1 MSKSKIVRIT
11 DVQTAKRELERR
23 SQKHRRNFN
32 YKLWPLASTKKQNP
46 CLQMSQFFSNALLLR
61 TDSNRYI
68 YLVFKLLFLML
79 TSNTFMIWKSK
90 TTAKC
95 GSPLTHFTTFFFLRF
110 FFVCLCKFQN
120 LIENTA

>member
-1 MSKSKIVRIT
+1 MSKSEIVRIT
-11 DVQTAKRELERR
+11 DVQTAKREVERR

-32 YKLWPLASTKKQNP
+32 YKLWPLASTKNQTP

-79 TSNTFMIWKSK
+79 TSQHITIWKST

-95 GSPLTHFTTFFFLRF
+95 GSPLTHFTTFFSYASFS
-110 FFVCLCKFQN
+110 FVCANFK
-120 LIENTA
+120 I

>member
-11 DVQTAKRELERR
+11 DVQTAKREVERR

-32 YKLWPLASTKKQNP
+32 YKLWPLASTKKQTP

-61 TDSNRYI
+61 TDNNRQI

-79 TSNTFMIWKSK
+79 TSNTFMIWKST

-95 GSPLTHFTTFFFLRF
+95 GSPLTHFTTYLSYASFS
-110 FFVCLCKFQN
+110 FVCANFK
-120 LIENTA
+120 I